1 MFEFVVLGIMCGILF
16 GTISTLFIYD
26 ETAKAAGVEF

>member
-1 MFEFVVLGIMCGILF
+1 MVEFVVLGIMCGILF
-16 GTISTLFIYD
+16 GTISTLFIDD